1 MSDSQLR
8 NVLNSVDAAL
18 DIYRKHEGALTAF
31 EISVKS
37 MLVVIRSQ
45 VTAQMNGATPNLE
58 VRRVLPDHLPPLFAE
73 PSRASS
79 ARL

>member
-8 NVLNSVDAAL
+8 NVLNSVDVAL

-37 MLVVIRSQ
+37 MLVVVRSQ
-45 VTAQMNGATPNLE
+45 VSAQLNGAPQHLDG
-58 VRRVLPDHLPPLFAE
+58 RRSLSDLPPLHAG
-73 PSRASS
+73 P
-79 ARL
+79 

>member
-8 NVLNSVDAAL
+8 NVLNSIDAAL
-18 DIYRKHEGALTAF
+18 EIYRKHEGALTAF

-45 VTAQMNGATPNLE
+45 VAVQLNGATPDLE
-58 VRRVLPDHLPPLFAE
+58 VRRVLPDRMPPVFAA
-73 PSRASS
+73 PR
-79 ARL
+79 